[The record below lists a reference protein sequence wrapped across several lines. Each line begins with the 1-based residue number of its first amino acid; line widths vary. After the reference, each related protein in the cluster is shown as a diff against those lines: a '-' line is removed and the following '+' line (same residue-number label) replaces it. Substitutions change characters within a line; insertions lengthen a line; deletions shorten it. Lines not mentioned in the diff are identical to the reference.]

1 MKKKSK
7 NVRVILTIL
16 IISLFCSICIFSGC
30 KKYKDGPL
38 ISFRSK
44 TERIANTWK
53 FQKYIVNGIDS
64 TAQKAAVTLQLTKD
78 NKATLTTNNAAGDI
92 YGGTWRFGQTTDINA
107 KPITFKSNKD
117 NLEIFVYSGFDDI
130 SGMPSYLAYS
140 YYCNILELKQN
151 NMHLQGTYSYTY
163 SGAVLTKDN
172 TYNNDTTI
180 VGTFDWTLAK
190 K

>member
-44 TERIANTWK
+44 TERISNTWK

-78 NKATLTTNNAAGDI
+78 YHASLFANDTF
-92 YGGTWRFGQTTDINA
+92 GGTWNFKRTLDMSVTPNTTKID
-107 KPITFKSNKD
+107 KD
-117 NLEIFVYSGFDDI
+117 YIEIFIYNGIDYNTDTPI
-130 SGMPSYLAYS
+130 SYS
-140 YYCNILELKQN
+140 YNCNILELKQN
-151 NMHLQGTYSYTY
+151 NMHLQGTYTYTCVNTNP
-163 SGAVLTKDN
+163 SGIN
-172 TYNNDTTI
+172 PDTTFA
-180 VGTFDWTLAK
+180 GTFDWTLAK